1 MVFSSLIFLYA
12 FLPAVLLVYF
22 LAPGRVKNT
31 VLLLSSLVFYAWSE
45 LRYLPL
51 ILCTIATGYG
61 AGLAIGRFR
70 RHGKVILVLEAVLCL
85 GSLGLFKYA
94 NLLLEALG
102 GVFRLELPLWR
113 LALPLGIS
121 FYTFQILSYAVDV
134 YRGTV
139 EPQKNPIDFGVYVV
153 FFPQLIAGP
162 IVRYQELAPQLKSRR
177 STLDGAYE
185 GAVRFLTGLGK
196 KVLLANPLGA
206 ICSAY
211 GESTAPTV
219 LFSWLSALA
228 FTLQIYFD
236 FSGYSDMAVGLGR
249 IFGFQLPE
257 NFRHPYM
264 SSSVTAFWRRWHITL
279 GAWFRDYVYIPMGG
293 NRVSRARWIRNIL
306 VVGCLTGLWH
316 GAGWNFLLWGLFF
329 ALLLLGEKLWYGSFL
344 ERHRVFAHG
353 YVLLA
358 LVLSF
363 VMFQGPTVEQALSN
377 LKAMFFLGELPLWN
391 RESLYYLRGSLVLLL
406 LGIMGATP
414 LPSRVYRR
422 LEPVLSWVQPV
433 GLVLLLLVCTAYL
446 VDGSFNPFL
455 YFRF

>member
-12 FLPAVLLVYF
+12 FLPAVLLLYF

-51 ILCTIATGYG
+51 ILCTIATGYS

-70 RHGKVILVLEAVLCL
+70 RRGKAILVLEAVLCL

-94 NLLLEALG
+94 NFLLEALG
-102 GVFRLELPLWR
+102 GIFCLELPLWR

-196 KVLLANPLGA
+196 RCFWPTPWAPFAAPMGRACLPRFCFPGCPPWPLPCRFILTSPA
-206 ICSAY
+206 
-211 GESTAPTV
+211 TV
-219 LFSWLSALA
+219 IWLWAWGGFS
-228 FTLQIYFD
+228 D
-236 FSGYSDMAVGLGR
+236 FSCRR
-249 IFGFQLPE
+249 I
-257 NFRHPYM
+257 
-264 SSSVTAFWRRWHITL
+264 SA
-279 GAWFRDYVYIPMGG
+279 IP
-293 NRVSRARWIRNIL
+293 I
-306 VVGCLTGLWH
+306 C
-316 GAGWNFLLWGLFF
+316 
-329 ALLLLGEKLWYGSFL
+329 
-344 ERHRVFAHG
+344 
-353 YVLLA
+353 
-358 LVLSF
+358 
-363 VMFQGPTVEQALSN
+363 P
-377 LKAMFFLGELPLWN
+377 P
-391 RESLYYLRGSLVLLL
+391 
-406 LGIMGATP
+406 
-414 LPSRVYRR
+414 PSRPSGGGGT
-422 LEPVLSWVQPV
+422 LPWGP
-433 GLVLLLLVCTAYL
+433 
-446 VDGSFNPFL
+446 GSGTMCIFPWAETG
-455 YFRF
+455 